1 MSKVSRKCVAIVIA
15 VSCILIISVAL
26 IATSIKTLSS
36 AEVAIFY
43 NRVFLTLR
51 PEPYYEGLYTGP
63 PGFEFIIYPNT
74 FTTKQFYYFK
84 CLNAEG
90 ITMELNVEYQYKAE
104 IDSLQTIMK
113 DFKDFDDYKEIL
125 EDEGEAALQNAC
137 SNFNTSQFQSERGA
151 FQGVVRARLQERYT
165 QLFCTVTGVQV
176 NNIMWPSSYEIAIR
190 STETAREDIRV
201 AASEQPRL
209 LTEADTEIL
218 QAKTQAQIIL
228 DKAESDA
235 RVRKNK
241 ADSVAQAITAQFEK
255 EGESYSEI
263 LSNQGLSFSQQ
274 GLISYIGSR
283 VIAAS
288 KSPVYINLG
297 TPAKTSYVTNP

>member
-1 MSKVSRKCVAIVIA
+1 MCETSCKCVTGIILAVVIVI
-15 VSCILIISVAL
+15 VSIAL
-26 IATSIKTLSS
+26 VIVSLKKLDSDEVGIK
-36 AEVAIFY
+36 Y
-43 NRVFLTLR
+43 NRVSLTL
-51 PEPYYEGLYTGP
+51 EDKPYYEGLYTGP
-63 PGFEFIIYPNT
+63 PGFEFVVFPNT
-74 FTTKQFYYFK
+74 FTTMQFQNFK

-151 FQGVVRARLQERYT
+151 FQGVVRIRLQERYT

-176 NNIMWPSSYEIAIR
+176 NNIMWPSSYENAIR
-190 STETAREDIRV
+190 STERAREDIRV
-201 AASEQPRL
+201 ASSEQPRL

-255 EGESYSEI
+255 EAESYSEI

-274 GLISYIGSR
+274 GLISYLGTR

-297 TPAKTSYVTNP
+297 TPAKTSYVSNP

>member
-1 MSKVSRKCVAIVIA
+1 MCETSCKCISGIILVV
-15 VSCILIISVAL
+15 VILIVSIAL
-26 IATSIKTLSS
+26 VIVSLKKLDSDEVGIK
-36 AEVAIFY
+36 Y
-43 NRVFLTLR
+43 NRVSLTLGDK
-51 PEPYYEGLYTGP
+51 PYYEGLYTGP
-63 PGFEFIIYPNT
+63 PGFEFIVFPNT
-74 FTTKQFYYFK
+74 FTTMQFQNFK

>member
-113 DFKDFDDYKEIL
+113 DFKDFDDFKEIL
-125 EDEGEAALQNAC
+125 EDEGEAALHNAC
-137 SNFNTSQFQSERGA
+137 SRFNTTQFQSERGS
-151 FQGVVRARLQERYT
+151 FQGVVREQLQKRYT
-165 QLFCTVTGVQV
+165 AHFCTIAGVQV
-176 NNIMWPSSYEIAIR
+176 DNIAWPSKFEDVIER
-190 STETAREDIRV
+190 KERAREDIKV
-201 AASEQPRL
+201 AETERPRL

-218 QAKTQAQIIL
+218 KAKTQAQIIL

-241 ADSVAQAITAQFEK
+241 ADSVAEAITSQFEK
-255 EGESYSEI
+255 EAETYSQI
-263 LSNQGLSFSQQ
+263 LSNQGLNLNQA
-274 GLISYIGSR
+274 GLMSYMGTR
-283 VIAAS
+283 VIADA
-288 KSPVYINLG
+288 KKPVYIGLG
-297 TPAKTSYVTNP
+297 TPAKTSYVTP